1 MYWLKLNRKK
11 TVGTLLILI
20 LAIPAIHP
28 LLNNGFPLT
37 DDGNWMVIR
46 FSAFYEAL
54 RGGQFP
60 VRFLSRLNNSYGYP
74 VADFLYP
81 LFMYLGVPIHILGF
95 NFANTV
101 KIIMGGSIILSSVF
115 TFYWLKQRF
124 NNLSSLLGAL
134 VYVYFPYHL
143 FDLYKRGSVGEL
155 LAMAIAPFIFWQIE
169 RKNLALTAFGIGLL
183 ILAHNSLAFIFLP
196 VIIFYIVVAHYNDL
210 KRWLISISLGLGLAA
225 FFWIP
230 ALYDKQ
236 FTVFDKVVVSDY
248 AKYFI
253 TPDNVNL
260 YGLLSVVLFLTSLV
274 VLSKKREKVF
284 SYFFLL
290 LLFVVF
296 LTLSVSSFIWKLDI
310 LSGFIQF
317 PFRLL
322 SVVCLIGAYLAA
334 FQLNLI
340 KTKFLYLV
348 FAIYAILIVISSVGF
363 IKPVIQNYPDSF
375 YSTNQDSTTV
385 KNEYMPIWVK
395 NLPQVSP
402 GEKVSV
408 IKGHQSIEGLNI
420 TSNKITFNFYAPSET
435 LIQVNTVYF
444 PGWVVKLDGKETA
457 INYKD
462 NGLIRFSALK
472 KGTHTAEVVFRETNL
487 RLIADFIS
495 LASIVII
502 LLSLKFFKNEK

>member
-1 MYWLKLNRKK
+1 MYWLKLNKK
-11 TVGTLLILI
+11 RAISILLLLILVC
-20 LAIPAIHP
+20 PAIYP
-28 LLNNGFPLT
+28 LFYSGFILT

-81 LFMYLGVPIHILGF
+81 LFMYLGILIHIIGF
-95 NFANTV
+95 NFANTI
-101 KIIMGGSIILSSVF
+101 KIIMGGSIILSSLF
-115 TFYWLKQRF
+115 TFYWLKQKF
-124 NNLSSLLGAL
+124 NNLSSILGAL

-169 RKNLALTAFGIGLL
+169 RKNFVLTSVGIGLL
-183 ILAHNSLAFIFLP
+183 ILAHNSLAFIFFP
-196 VIIFYIVVAHYNDL
+196 VIIFYIVLIHYNDL
-210 KRWLISISLGLGLAA
+210 KRWLISISLGVGLAA

-230 ALYDKQ
+230 AFYDKQ
-236 FTVFDKVVVSDY
+236 FTVFDKVAVSDY
-248 AKYFI
+248 TKYFI
-253 TPDNVNL
+253 TPDNFNL
-260 YGLLSVVLFLTSLV
+260 YGLISVVLFLTSLV
-274 VLSKKREKVF
+274 VLFKKREKVF

-290 LLFVVF
+290 SLFVVF
-296 LTLSVSSFIWKLDI
+296 LTLPVSSFIWKLDI

-322 SVVCLIGAYLAA
+322 SVICLIGAYLAA

-340 KTKFLYLV
+340 KKKFSYLV
-348 FAIYAILIVISSVGF
+348 FAIYIVLIVISSGSF

-395 NLPQVSP
+395 DLPQVSP
-402 GEKVSV
+402 GEKVTV
-408 IKGHQSIEGLNI
+408 IKGHQSIENLNI
-420 TSNKITFNFYAPSET
+420 TSNKITFNFYSPDET

-444 PGWVVKLDGKETA
+444 PGWIVKLDGRETA

-472 KGTHTAEVVFRETNL
+472 GSHAVEVKFQETNM

-502 LLSLKFFKNEK
+502 LLSLRNFLKK